1 KANVTYSAI
10 DTTTDKTYD
19 SSTCG
24 EMPNNP
30 YCAENRWA
38 GAKKACADL
47 GMHLPSDVELV
58 SIHTIT
64 TKNSGIKSLLNM
76 SSNYWSSSEYG
87 SYFVWRR
94 GFPSGARSYSYKNS
108 TGNVRCVR

>member
-1 KANVTYSAI
+1 

-47 GMHLPSDVELV
+47 GWHLPSDAELT
-58 SIHTIT
+58 SIYITT

-76 SSNYWSSSEYG
+76 STILSYWSSSEYNAYNAWFRRF
-87 SYFVWRR
+87 SY
-94 GFPSGARSYSYKNS
+94 GYHNGTSKDN
-108 TGNVRCVR
+108 TCNVRCVK